1 MVRSLACFVGF
12 RYLST
17 GRGRGLVSFMSA
29 ASFIGI
35 ALGVAAVIVTLSAM
49 NGLEGESRSR
59 LLSMAQHVSVWPEDE
74 DEDLEPLRAAL
85 SNVEGVVSASP
96 FVSFEAMLLNGSEFR
111 PVIVRGI
118 DPALEGETRL
128 AGIVGQQTLGI
139 LAAGSGA
146 MVLGQY
152 VADNLRILPGDAP
165 VEILLADLEGG
176 RFGIRRALGKV
187 ADTFS
192 AGDEAYDAGLAL
204 MHLDDASRMIGLDGR
219 PEGLSIYLA
228 EPMDVARVES
238 ALRAAAGPG
247 YRWSNWATENS
258 SLFRAMRIEK
268 IMMTILLLTIV
279 AVAAFNIVTSLTM
292 VVNEKEKDI
301 AVLRTL
307 GYEPAGVMRIFM
319 FQGGFIGLVGTL
331 TGLGIG
337 LAIAYTFESI
347 LVWAEQTFG
356 FRIMPGDVFYVTRIP
371 TSVELFDVLMICTFA
386 FLTALFATVWPSRNA
401 ARIEPAEVLR
411 YE

>member
-1 MVRSLACFVGF
+1 MVRSLACFVGL

-17 GRGRGLVSFMSA
+17 GRGSALVSFMSA

-59 LLSMAQHVSVWPEDE
+59 LLSMAQHITVWPESD
-74 DEDLEPLRAAL
+74 DEDLELLRNAL
-85 SNVEGVVSASP
+85 VDVDGVVSVSP
-96 FVSFEAMLLNGSEFR
+96 FASFEAMLLNGSEFR
-111 PVIVRGI
+111 PVIIRGI
-118 DPALEGETRL
+118 DPDREGDTRL
-128 AGIVGQQTLGI
+128 ASIVGEQVLEV
-139 LAAGSGA
+139 LVAGSGA
-146 MVLGQY
+146 MVLGLH
-152 VADNLRILPGDAP
+152 VADNLRVLPGDAP
-165 VEILLADLEGG
+165 IEILLADLDGG
-176 RFGIRRALGKV
+176 RFGIQRALGNV
-187 ADTFS
+187 AETFY
-192 AGDEAYDAGLAL
+192 AGDEMYDAGLAL
-204 MHLDDASRMIGLDGR
+204 MHLEDASRMMGLDGR

-228 EPMDVARVES
+228 EPMDVARAES

-268 IMMTILLLTIV
+268 ITMTILLLTIV

-331 TGLGIG
+331 TGLGVG
-337 LAIAYTFESI
+337 LVLAYRFES
-347 LVWAEQTFG
+347 LLAWSERTFG

-371 TSVELFDVLMICTFA
+371 TSIEVFDVALICTFA

-401 ARIEPAEVLR
+401 ARVDPAEVLR